1 MINVP
6 TNLLRAL
13 VMVVDL
19 KGFTK
24 AGEELGRT
32 QPTISLQIKKLQE
45 MIGITLLERESG
57 VAQLTEAGEVCAA
70 YARRILALHDEMM
83 NRLAAQG
90 AGNRLR
96 VGVPNDYADHFLPR
110 LLSLVDAEGLDIRF
124 EVVCDISQNL
134 LRDLR
139 EGALDL
145 VVAMT
150 EQLMSGAMAAWPER
164 LSWAGAPD
172 RAPPAGEA
180 PDRPFPLVAAPEGC
194 MYRRM
199 MMAVLER
206 EGRRADVVYTTASL
220 TGIEAAVR
228 GGFGVT
234 AMATRLVPP
243 GLVVLEDL
251 PPLPNSQVGIYLNPR
266 AQGRQVRRLAAL
278 LAEVMAGPEADPAA

>member
-1 MINVP
+1 MINIP

-24 AGEELGRT
+24 ASEELGRA

-96 VGVPNDYADHFLPR
+96 VGVPNDFADHFLPKF
-110 LLSLVDAEGLDIRF
+110 LSLVDREGLEIRF

-139 EGALDL
+139 EGTLDL

-150 EQLMSGAMAAWPER
+150 EQLMSGAMAAWPET
-164 LSWAGAPD
+164 LSWAGAAH
-172 RAPPAGEA
+172 RAPPAGGLN
-180 PDRPFPLVAAPEGC
+180 RPFPLVAAPEGC
-194 MYRRM
+194 MYRRTM
-199 MMAVLER
+199 LAVLER
-206 EGRRADVVYTTASL
+206 EGRSADVVYTTASL

-243 GLVVLEDL
+243 GLIVLKDL
-251 PPLPNSQVGIYLNPR
+251 PPLPNAQVGIYLNPR

-278 LAEVMAGPEADPAA
+278 LGEVMAAPGSPAAG

>member
-13 VMVVDL
+13 VMVIDL

-24 AGEELGRT
+24 ASEELGRA

-83 NRLAAQG
+83 NRLVAHG

-96 VGVPNDYADHFLPR
+96 VGLPNDYADHFLPKF
-110 LLSLVDAEGLDIRF
+110 LGLVDSEGLHIRF

-139 EGALDL
+139 DGTLDL

-150 EQLMSGAMAAWPER
+150 DQVMNGAVAAWPET
-164 LSWAGAPD
+164 LSWVGAPG
-172 RAPPAGEA
+172 RLTPAGGSPE
-180 PDRPFPLVAAPEGC
+180 RPFPLVAAPEGC
-194 MYRRM
+194 MYRRIM
-199 MMAVLER
+199 FSVLER
-206 EGRRADVVYTTASL
+206 GGRFADVVYTTASL

-243 GLVVLEDL
+243 GLVILHDL
-251 PPLPNSQVGIYLNPR
+251 PVLPDLHVGVYLNPR
-266 AQGRQVRRLAAL
+266 AQGREVRRLAAL
-278 LAEVMAGPEADPAA
+278 LGKVMAEPERAMVN